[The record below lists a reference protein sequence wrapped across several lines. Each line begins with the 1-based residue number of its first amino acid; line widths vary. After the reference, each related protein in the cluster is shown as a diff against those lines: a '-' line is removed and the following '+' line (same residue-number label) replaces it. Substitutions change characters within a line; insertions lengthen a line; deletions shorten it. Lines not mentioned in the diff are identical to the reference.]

1 VALPTL
7 QKLNLPTMALDWLD
21 ERFAVRQFAAVAG
34 KKEVPVHKHSIWYY
48 MGGIAMVFVMVQ
60 LITGVLLMVHYVPTF
75 DGAYE
80 SVRVINNEVEF
91 GWLVR
96 SMHSWGANLFILV
109 LLFHMFSAYFMKAY
123 RAPRE
128 VTWLTGLGLLGVAM
142 VFGFTGYMLPMDEIA
157 FFATKVG
164 VDIAGSSP
172 VIGPLL
178 ADFVRGKIIDA
189 ANRTNNRLDD
199 RVAAGSKVSKSSKIG
214 EISFGFAG
222 QKLSGG
228 GTTQQ
233 LWGGYEFGSNR
244 YKQFPVWSGREGRGS
259 RGWFIY
265 PTLRSVQPEIVK
277 RWEQS
282 FDEIVKE
289 FN

>member
-1 VALPTL
+1 
-7 QKLNLPTMALDWLD
+7 MATEAISYDKAELRAIL
-21 ERFAVRQFAAVAG
+21 
-34 KKEVPVHKHSIWYY
+34 
-48 MGGIAMVFVMVQ
+48 
-60 LITGVLLMVHYVPTF
+60 
-75 DGAYE
+75 
-80 SVRVINNEVEF
+80 
-91 GWLVR
+91 R
-96 SMHSWGANLFILV
+96 SF
-109 LLFHMFSAYFMKAY
+109 KA
-123 RAPRE
+123 
-128 VTWLTGLGLLGVAM
+128 
-142 VFGFTGYMLPMDEIA
+142 MDEE
-157 FFATKVG
+157 ATNQARTQTSK
-164 VDIAGSSP
+164 
-172 VIGPLL
+172 L
-178 ADFVRGKIIDA
+178 ADFVRGKIISA
-189 ANRTNNRLDD
+189 ASNAKN
-199 RVAAGSKVSKSSKIG
+199 RVAPKIAQGSKVSKSSKIG
-214 EISFGFAG
+214 EISFGFAS